1 MDVLQ
6 SFAQMGIGIVLLL
19 VGAEGLVRGASAL
32 ALRFGLTPLVVG
44 LTVVAFGTSSPEL
57 VVSVQ
62 AALSGDGGFAVG
74 NVVGSNVANLAL
86 IVGISAALSPM
97 VIQRSLIRWDLP
109 VMLASAIILVLFLY
123 NGRLGRMEGAV
134 LTAGIIAYLTVSIR
148 SSRKEV
154 RAMKELE
161 LPDQVEEAAAEPEA
175 SLWRH
180 LLLTLG
186 GLALLVLGS
195 NQLLAGAITTAERLG
210 VSKAVI
216 GLTIVAA
223 GTSLPELATTVV
235 AALRKHG
242 DIALGNA
249 IGSNVFNAFGV
260 LGPAALVQPMNRE
273 GVGFDVAVGD
283 DALLIMLGVTVL
295 TFGLLWTGFRTRRW
309 EGYLLI
315 AIYGLYLWWVIPK

>member
-1 MDVLQ
+1 MDVLL
-6 SFAQMGIGIVLLL
+6 SFAQMGVGIVLLL
-19 VGAEGLVRGASAL
+19 TGAEGLVRGASAL

-97 VIQRSLIRWDLP
+97 AIQRSLVHWDLP
-109 VMLASAIILVLFLY
+109 IMLASAIIVVLFLH
-123 NGRLGRMEGAV
+123 NGWLGRIEGAA
-134 LTAGIIAYLTVSIR
+134 LTAGIIAYIVVSIR

-154 RAMKELE
+154 RTMKEVA
-161 LPDQVEEAAAEPEA
+161 LPDLAEEAVAAPQT

-180 LLLTLG
+180 QLLTVG

-195 NQLLAGAITTAERLG
+195 NQLLAGAIATAERIG
-210 VSKAVI
+210 VSEAVI
-216 GLTIVAA
+216 GLTVVAV

-235 AALRKHG
+235 AAIRKQG

-249 IGSNVFNAFGV
+249 IGSNVFNTFGV
-260 LGPAALVQPMNRE
+260 LGPAALVQPMTRA
-273 GVGFDVAVGD
+273 GVGD
-283 DALLIMLGVTVL
+283 DVLLIMLGVSVL
-295 TFGLLWTGFRTRRW
+295 TFGLLWTGLRTRRW
-309 EGYLLI
+309 EGILLI
-315 AIYGLYLWWVIPK
+315 TIYAAYLWWVIPK

>member
-1 MDVLQ
+1 MLQ

-19 VGAEGLVRGASAL
+19 TGAEGLVRGASAL

-74 NVVGSNVANLAL
+74 SVVGSNVANLAL

-109 VMLASAIILVLFLY
+109 VMLASAFILVLFLQ
-123 NGRLGRMEGAV
+123 NGWLGRLEGAV
-134 LTAGIIAYLTVSIR
+134 LTAGIVAYLIVSIR

-161 LPDQVEEAAAEPEA
+161 LPNQVEEAVAEPEA

-195 NQLLAGAITTAERLG
+195 NQLLAGAIATAERLG
-210 VSKAVI
+210 VSEAVI
-216 GLTIVAA
+216 GLTIVAL

-235 AALRKHG
+235 AAVRKQG

-273 GVGFDVAVGD
+273 GVGD
-283 DALLIMLGVTVL
+283 DALLIMLGVSLL
-295 TFGLLWTGFRTRRW
+295 TFGILWTGLRTRRW

>member
-19 VGAEGLVRGASAL
+19 TGAEGLVRGASAL

-109 VMLASAIILVLFLY
+109 VMLASAIILVLFLQ
-123 NGRLGRMEGAV
+123 NGWLGRVEGAV

-148 SSRKEV
+148 SARKEV
-154 RAMKELE
+154 RAIKELE
-161 LPDQVEEAAAEPEA
+161 LPNQVEEAVAEPEA

-195 NQLLAGAITTAERLG
+195 NQLLAGAIATAERLG
-210 VSKAVI
+210 VSEAVI
-216 GLTIVAA
+216 GLTIVAL
-223 GTSLPELATTVV
+223 GTSLPERATTVV
-235 AALRKHG
+235 AAVRKQG

-273 GVGFDVAVGD
+273 GVGD
-283 DALLIMLGVTVL
+283 DALLIMLGVSLL
-295 TFGLLWTGFRTRRW
+295 TFGILWTGLRTRRW

>member
-1 MDVLQ
+1 MSIDVLQ

-19 VGAEGLVRGASAL
+19 TGAEGLVRGASAL

-109 VMLASAIILVLFLY
+109 VMLASAVILVLFLQ
-123 NGRLGRMEGAV
+123 NGWLGRLEGAV
-134 LTAGIIAYLTVSIR
+134 LTAGIVAYLIVSIR

-154 RAMKELE
+154 RELNDVE
-161 LPDQVEEAAAEPEA
+161 LPDQVEEVVAEPEA

-180 LLLTLG
+180 MLLTVG
-186 GLALLVLGS
+186 GLALLLFGS
-195 NQLLAGAITTAERLG
+195 SQLLAGALTTAERLG
-210 VSKAVI
+210 VSEAVI
-216 GLTIVAA
+216 GLTIVAV

-235 AALRKHG
+235 AALRKQG

-260 LGPAALVQPMNRE
+260 LGPAALVQPMTRE
-273 GVGFDVAVGD
+273 GVGD
-283 DALLIMLGVTVL
+283 DALFIMLGVSVL
-295 TFGLLWTGFRTRRW
+295 TFGLLGTGLRTRRW
-309 EGYLLI
+309 EGFLLI

>member
-19 VGAEGLVRGASAL
+19 TGAEGLVRGASAL

-57 VVSVQ
+57 VVSMQ

-109 VMLASAIILVLFLY
+109 VMLASAIILVLFLQ
-123 NGRLGRMEGAV
+123 NGWLGRLEGAV

-161 LPDQVEEAAAEPEA
+161 LPNQVEEAVAEPEA

-180 LLLTLG
+180 LLLTVG

-195 NQLLAGAITTAERLG
+195 NQLLAGAIATAERLG
-210 VSKAVI
+210 VSEAVI
-216 GLTIVAA
+216 GLTIVAL

-235 AALRKHG
+235 AAVRKQG

-273 GVGFDVAVGD
+273 GVGD
-283 DALLIMLGVTVL
+283 DALLIMLGVSLL
-295 TFGLLWTGFRTRRW
+295 TFGILWTGLRTRRW

>member
-19 VGAEGLVRGASAL
+19 AGAEGLVRGASAL

-109 VMLASAIILVLFLY
+109 VMLASAIILVLFLQ
-123 NGRLGRMEGAV
+123 NGWLGRLEGAV
-134 LTAGIIAYLTVSIR
+134 LTAGIVAYLIVSIR

-154 RAMKELE
+154 RELNDAE
-161 LPDQVEEAAAEPEA
+161 LSDQVEKVVAEPET

-180 LLLTLG
+180 MLLTVG
-186 GLALLVLGS
+186 GLALLLFGS
-195 NQLLAGAITTAERLG
+195 SQLLAGALTTAERLG
-210 VSKAVI
+210 VSEAVI
-216 GLTIVAA
+216 GLTIVAL

-235 AALRKHG
+235 AAMRKQG

-249 IGSNVFNAFGV
+249 IGSNVFNVFGV
-260 LGPAALVQPMNRE
+260 LGPAALVQPMNRD
-273 GVGFDVAVGD
+273 GVGD
-283 DALLIMLGVTVL
+283 DALLIMLGVSVL
-295 TFGLLWTGFRTRRW
+295 TFGILWRGLRTHRW